1 MEHKEVN
8 LPATTLRQFTSDL
21 SQGCLIPKPVY
32 RKLFFFFFLLL
43 LPITNFLSRARVKL
57 EIDQIFV

>member
-32 RKLFFFFFLLL
+32 RKLFFFF
-43 LPITNFLSRARVKL
+43 SSSSYYHKL
-57 EIDQIFV
+57 FK